1 MEFRTRIAHP
11 PRARPAS
18 RHRRCWVSS
27 YHGGIESSSSSSGP
41 AICPVVRRHPA
52 HSIESSRASVR
63 KGRPVDRL
71 ADLVTVREKD
81 EVTLTFKLVQ
91 RRVGEQLR

>member
-1 MEFRTRIAHP
+1 MIEH
-11 PRARPAS
+11 
-18 RHRRCWVSS
+18 
-27 YHGGIESSSSSSGP
+27 HGCCRSHQLGLAVRWLEGP

-52 HSIESSRASVR
+52 HSIESSGASVQ

-71 ADLVTVREKD
+71 ADLITVREKD
-81 EVTLTFKLVQ
+81 EVSLTFKLVQ